1 LIGRELPYGEDSPL
15 AMAVQKSREPPLA
28 PESLSPALRS
38 TWSAAILKCM
48 AADAQRRGDGGGGG
62 HCGVGPLVVA
72 SRTRRASRCGL
83 ARGRLRSAGWRTGRG
98 GREGDRPAS
107 AASRGAR
114 VSRVAVAR
122 IGFAA
127 KAEAEFS
134 TSCRKPLQS
143 EADRLFEQAAAA
155 ELRTTG
161 AGARDPGTQRKRRYG
176 IGRLGVHRRPT
187 RPPHGGDE
195 WKRVAARFRI
205 IRPRICG
212 GPKRRRSKAN
222 GSRLSGS
229 SSWRKRISMRLATP
243 TWCALC
249 PRAAASR
256 AWKAATWIKP
266 APTCPRSSA
275 CNLAC
280 RIPAMG
286 LATEPSR

>member
-1 LIGRELPYGEDSPL
+1 MRNAGVT
-15 AMAVQKSREPPLA
+15 AAAVVIVVSARWLWPAEPG
-28 PESLSPALRS
+28 
-38 TWSAAILKCM
+38 
-48 AADAQRRGDGGGGG
+48 AQ
-62 HCGVGPLVVA
+62 
-72 SRTRRASRCGL
+72 
-83 ARGRLRSAGWRTGRG
+83 
-98 GREGDRPAS
+98 
-107 AASRGAR
+107 
-114 VSRVAVAR
+114 AVADWQE
-122 IGFAA
+122 GVYDLQAGEPVAA
-127 KAEAEFS
+127 AERATAQHRLPPVAHAYLAWPWHELDLPPKPKRSFPLPH
-134 TSCRKPLQS
+134 RKPLQS

-243 TWCALC
+243 TWCAPC